1 MTKIPSGE
9 GESAVVGDWKAE
21 LEDLAAINY
30 NLYLAGTVERGDTG
44 LDWTHD
50 QALSEI
56 KDFITT
62 LLTAEREAG
71 RQEALL
77 FHKNRAI
84 EKLYDNADEL
94 YDNADEIYNGIIPP
108 QVEDFLQA
116 LTPPTK

>member
-1 MTKIPSGE
+1 MSCNQIDTNADNARAREEQTPMTKIPSLEEINGHRIIEQDETIKVYKGE
-9 GESAVVGDWKAE
+9 VVLPISE
-21 LEDLAAINY
+21 LVKY
-30 NLYLAGTVERGDTG
+30 
-44 LDWTHD
+44 
-50 QALSEI
+50 
-56 KDFITT
+56 
-62 LLTAEREAG
+62 LTAEREAG